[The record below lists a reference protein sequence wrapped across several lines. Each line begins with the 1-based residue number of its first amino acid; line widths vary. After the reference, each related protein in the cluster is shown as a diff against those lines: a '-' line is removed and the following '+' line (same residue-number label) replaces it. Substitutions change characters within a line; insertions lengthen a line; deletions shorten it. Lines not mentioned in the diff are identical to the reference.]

1 MESDAPRVAFV
12 CVQNAGRSQ
21 MAAAFARREAE
32 RSEASNRASGRSER
46 SERRHARREAD
57 RREASERAS
66 GEAPRREADRR
77 EASERAS
84 GGRSTEG
91 RPPDGR
97 AVTVGNREPGA
108 ERPASREADAR
119 GLDVEILTGGT
130 DPADAVHP
138 EVVEVMDE
146 RGIDLSGREPR
157 EISTDE
163 LESCRLVVT
172 MGCSTLQLDADVD
185 VRDWALPDPDG
196 EDLDRVR
203 EIRDEVERRVRD
215 IFEGLERETAVER

>member
-21 MAAAFARREAE
+21 MSAAFARREA
-32 RSEASNRASGRSER
+32 
-46 SERRHARREAD
+46 D
-57 RREASERAS
+57 RR
-66 GEAPRREADRR
+66 D
-77 EASERAS
+77 
-84 GGRSTEG
+84 
-91 RPPDGR
+91 
-97 AVTVGNREPGA
+97 
-108 ERPASREADAR
+108 
-119 GLDVEILTGGT
+119 LDVEVSTGGT

-163 LESCRLVVT
+163 LESCRLVAT

-203 EIRDEVERRVRD
+203 EIRDEAERRVREVFD
-215 IFEGLERETAVER
+215 ELERETAVEE